1 MSVSQLIEFIGNH
14 YILCGIFIVLLFLLA
29 VTEVRRGGRSI
40 NSSQLTSLINTEQ
53 AVIVDI
59 RPLKD
64 FGTGHITDSHN
75 IPFEKL
81 ETRMTELNKYK
92 TDKIIIIVDAQ
103 GQHSGAVS
111 RTLKKAGFKVA
122 KLSSGI
128 SGWKNDG
135 LPLVKKK
142 VKT

>member
-1 MSVSQLIEFIGNH
+1 MSVSQVIEFIGNH
-14 YILCGIFIVLLFLLA
+14 YILCGIFIALLFLLA

-40 NSSQLTSLINTEQ
+40 NSAQLTSLINSEQ
-53 AVIVDI
+53 AVIMDI
-59 RPLKD
+59 RPSKD

-75 IPFEKL
+75 IPFEKF

-92 TDKIIIIVDAQ
+92 ADKVIIVVDAQ
-103 GQHSGAVS
+103 GQHSGEVA
-111 RTLKKAGFKVA
+111 RTLKKAGYQVA
-122 KLSSGI
+122 KLGAGI

-142 VKT
+142 VKA